1 MIILSL
7 SPFFISKFNG
17 NLLNLILHLFE
28 KSSLNKIIVSSESRR
43 VSTSVTKESQLPTE
57 AFSAT
62 TTMTPNTTTAKTY
75 LGDDSSDI
83 YSMYKQER
91 MLLQISDS
99 K

>member
-62 TTMTPNTTTAKTY
+62 TTTPNTTTAKTY